1 MQSHTSMFEKY
12 KAGIFSYLMRMSG
25 NYELSRDILQETFA
39 RFLEHYS
46 NSNASA
52 SLLFTIA
59 RNALVDHWR
68 KQKNHSVFDEEQHHS
83 NGASPERS
91 VLIKENYRKML
102 DAFKTLPEDEREVL
116 SLAVS
121 SELPYSEIAVI
132 MDLTEANVK
141 VKIHRARQKLREI
154 IQGGRP

>member
-1 MQSHTSMFEKY
+1 MFEQH

-25 NYELSRDILQETFA
+25 NYELSRDILQETFT
-39 RFLEHYS
+39 RFLEHYPT
-46 NSNASA
+46 NTAPA

-68 KQKNHSVFDEEQHHS
+68 KFRSHSTFDEDQHHVQAATAEH
-83 NGASPERS
+83 G
-91 VLIKENYRKML
+91 VLVKESYLSML
-102 DAFKTLPEDEREVL
+102 DALKSLPEDEREIL

-121 SELPYSEIAVI
+121 GELAYSEIARI
-132 MDLTEANVK
+132 MNLTEANVK

>member
-1 MQSHTSMFEKY
+1 MQSYTSMFEHH

-25 NYELSRDILQETFA
+25 DYELSRDILQETFA

-46 NSNASA
+46 NSKASTT
-52 SLLFTIA
+52 LLFTIA
-59 RNALVDHWR
+59 RNAMVDHWR
-68 KQKNHSVFDEEQHHS
+68 KSRNHTLFDEEHH
-83 NGASPERS
+83 ASGTSAEHTML
-91 VLIKENYRKML
+91 VKESYRKML
-102 DAFKTLPEDEREVL
+102 DALKTLPEDEREVL

-132 MDLTEANVK
+132 MNLTEANVK
-141 VKIHRARQKLREI
+141 VKVHRARQKLREL

>member
-1 MQSHTSMFEKY
+1 MQSQTSIFEQH

-25 NYELSRDILQETFA
+25 NYELSRDILQDTFA

-46 NSNASA
+46 NRPAPA

-59 RNALVDHWR
+59 RNAMVDHWR
-68 KQKNHSVFDEEQHHS
+68 KSRNHSPFDEEQHHDHQPTAEH
-83 NGASPERS
+83 GI
-91 VLIKENYRKML
+91 LIKESYRKML
-102 DAFKTLPEDEREVL
+102 DALKTLPEDEREVL

-121 SELPYSEIAVI
+121 GELPYSEIAMI
-132 MDLTEANVK
+132 MNLTEANVK
-141 VKIHRARQKLREI
+141 VKVHRARKRLREI